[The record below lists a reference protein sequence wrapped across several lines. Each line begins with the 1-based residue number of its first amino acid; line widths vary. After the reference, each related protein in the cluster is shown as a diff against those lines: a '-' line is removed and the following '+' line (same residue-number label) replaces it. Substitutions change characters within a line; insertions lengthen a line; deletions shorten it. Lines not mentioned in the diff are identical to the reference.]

1 MQRIEL
7 EKEFKA
13 RMAAEL
19 AKSTAEQTIK
29 EKALIMSAEADKSKA
44 LEEIQKQN
52 ETALFNSNKKDEMLY
67 TTPSEQTK
75 MERKRAM
82 PSIN

>member
-52 ETALFNSNKKDEMLY
+52 ETAL
-67 TTPSEQTK
+67 
-75 MERKRAM
+75 
-82 PSIN
+82 